1 MGKRKLTLSVNY
13 ANIPLE
19 YQYLNQYHG
28 MPIPGTG
35 TPLGDRLNLPRS
47 AAKIFLELEITLI
60 YSAKFR
66 FLSSLI
72 L

>member
-47 AAKIFLELEITLI
+47 AAKIFFELEITLI